1 VQWRSRDEVSEAIQ
15 AGAGGGG
22 APAWQ
27 EVEEEIHVRSRGEEE
42 VEEVLSRAVVAR
54 SRGGGRAHAPM
65 VMPASPAVE

>member
-15 AGAGGGG
+15 ARAGGGG

-54 SRGGGRAHAPM
+54 S
-65 VMPASPAVE
+65 

>member
-1 VQWRSRDEVSEAIQ
+1 MRVQWRSRDEVSEAIQ

-54 SRGGGRAHAPM
+54 S
-65 VMPASPAVE
+65 